1 MVVSSNKR
9 GRGKKSTYD
18 PGTTPAVSTPYLN
31 ADELNAVDQG
41 HKLMLTGSG
50 LPGQAASFSLDRAAD
65 TIPSLIV
72 GAVPELLP
80 ALPAL
85 HMASKAIRR
94 KLKEKTGLGLNQS
107 QQQAV
112 LQLANLMA
120 SHGRTKRGGKI
131 SVNKIKQGLRK
142 AHEWIKPH

>member
-1 MVVSSNKR
+1 MSIAFKHPYNERIRKQIRDRYSNQMSGLAWQPELVVSSNKR

-50 LPGQAASFSLDRAAD
+50 LPGQATSFGLDRAAD

-85 HMASKAIRR
+85 QMASNAVRR
-94 KLKEKTGLGLNQS
+94 KLKEKTGFGLNQS
-107 QQQAV
+107 QQQA
-112 LQLANLMA
+112 AM
-120 SHGRTKRGGKI
+120 
-131 SVNKIKQGLRK
+131 
-142 AHEWIKPH
+142 